1 MWDTV
6 ASLTSIIL
14 FIFSVIIIL
23 GAPIVIVDYYY
34 KRKKRLTAIILG
46 ATLFPLGCFAIAIIY
61 ITESYFI
68 GIVLTVIFS
77 IPGNILAKKSEDI
90 TFDEVQHRN
99 EPYDS
104 ALKSMERI
112 SSYQESLKSVSSPIT
127 ENTYSKPVASPKI
140 TPKPV
145 AKVKSKTVVAKKEK
159 QITNQPDVVSIQSEN
174 IDANTETVSDSK
186 NIDAVVAKKEKQIAN
201 QSDVAP
207 IQSENID
214 AVKEVLP
221 AQVTILFDYTYN
233 RKRSR
238 HLVEVSKVD
247 GDVIYGFDLDRY
259 EHLKFYLSDIKK
271 EIVEINTGEIF
282 DKEAWVKKFEHHT
295 FECRDKS
302 DISIAGGY
310 GSYGVLFTGF
320 SKKRRD
326 ELEDLVLRSE
336 RFFLR
341 TKVCMGLDMLIVGPK
356 PGPEK
361 LRRAEEMGIPTM
373 DEKTFIQ
380 MIDEFRQMKEM
391 EYKKK
396 MNSTKNFVYINASGK
411 VSVHQVVNI
420 TEPDD
425 SHLFGFSTI
434 KERPVTY
441 CKDRIIKEFSSLD
454 EAQQY
459 FDALSED
466 ELNEIRSGYS
476 IRVSSGVK
484 RPAVNRSGLSCCFT
498 GFKAADK
505 ERLVAFAT
513 EHEIR
518 TVKKISSVTD
528 FLVVCEDSKTI
539 GQKKLAE
546 AENFGV
552 KVMFEDEFYYLLETG
567 ALGE

>member
-6 ASLTSIIL
+6 ILIINVILLVLCFICIVGSAVSIIHYYNIRKKKAVAITL
-14 FIFSVIIIL
+14 GIILYPLALAAFVFVAYSESYLAGIILSVIF
-23 GAPIVIVDYYY
+23 V
-34 KRKKRLTAIILG
+34 
-46 ATLFPLGCFAIAIIY
+46 
-61 ITESYFI
+61 
-68 GIVLTVIFS
+68 
-77 IPGNILAKKSEDI
+77 IPGGKFAEKAEDI
-90 TFDEVQHRN
+90 DFDEVQHRN

-186 NIDAVVAKKEKQIAN
+186 NIDAV
-201 QSDVAP
+201 
-207 IQSENID
+207 
-214 AVKEVLP
+214 KEVLP

-271 EIVEINTGEIF
+271 EIVEIDTGEIF
-282 DKEAWVKKFEHHT
+282 DKEVWVKKFEHHT

-505 ERLVAFAT
+505 ERLVAFAA

>member
-1 MWDTV
+1 MENQGFGWVNLCILIGIISTYGTV
-6 ASLTSIIL
+6 IVGTNYWMRWTTWSRRITNLCIYAVLL
-14 FIFSVIIIL
+14 FIATIIASICTSLFSDGHYVWGYLVLCIPF
-23 GAPIVIVDYYY
+23 AYFDACH
-34 KRKKRLTAIILG
+34 RRKRLFL
-46 ATLFPLGCFAIAIIY
+46 
-61 ITESYFI
+61 E
-68 GIVLTVIFS
+68 
-77 IPGNILAKKSEDI
+77 K
-90 TFDEVQHRN
+90 
-99 EPYDS
+99 
-104 ALKSMERI
+104 ALKS
-112 SSYQESLKSVSSPIT
+112 SSPVVRRNDDGLEFGRPRPKPAPTPAVEPKVKENLQSENIT
-127 ENTYSKPVASPKI
+127 KPTVSPK
-140 TPKPV
+140 PAP
-145 AKVKSKTVVAKKEK
+145 KVKSDVVVAKKAK
-159 QITNQPDVVSIQSEN
+159 QITNQPDVAPIQSEN

-186 NIDAVVAKKEKQIAN
+186 
-201 QSDVAP
+201 
-207 IQSENID
+207 NID

-271 EIVEINTGEIF
+271 EIVEIDTGEIF

-380 MIDEFRQMKEM
+380 MIDEFRQMKEK

-396 MNSTKNFVYINASGK
+396 MSSTKNFVYINASGK

-505 ERLVAFAT
+505 ERLVAFAA